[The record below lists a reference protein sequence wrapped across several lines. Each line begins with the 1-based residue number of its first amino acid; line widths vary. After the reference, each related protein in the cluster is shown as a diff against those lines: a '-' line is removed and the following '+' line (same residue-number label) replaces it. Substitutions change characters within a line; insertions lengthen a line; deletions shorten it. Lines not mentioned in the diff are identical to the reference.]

1 MYKIQLFVYKHK
13 GYERRVADQSPPPW
27 GGLPAE
33 DVEAEVVLVGEPLA
47 LTQRVGE
54 RHAHEACW
62 QRPDGHDREGDGAD
76 GQDCPGTRRDALPRR
91 KARQVGIVEHVHHF
105 SSRWC
110 TQSIILANNAKNT
123 IAAEAIISIAD
134 LQRIANFWNIQS
146 AATGANSKYVNSV
159 LINPNT
165 GAIEINYNSTAL
177 GVANTENTLVISPYI
192 RGVISEALP
201 QALANGSSGA
211 IDWACSSQTQTVA
224 ISAGY
229 IGATLGTLQSKYAP
243 ANCR

>member
-1 MYKIQLFVYKHK
+1 MALKLLCIDQDNLNCEKIMINK
-13 GYERRVADQSPPPW
+13 GFSLIELMIVVTIISVLAAIAIPAYQNYTIRARV
-27 GGLPAE
+27 L
-33 DVEAEVVLVGEPLA
+33 
-47 LTQRVGE
+47 
-54 RHAHEACW
+54 
-62 QRPDGHDREGDGAD
+62 EG
-76 GQDCPGTRRDALPRR
+76 
-91 KARQVGIVEHVHHF
+91 I
-105 SSRWC
+105 S
-110 TQSIILANNAKNT
+110 LANNAKNT
-123 IAAEAIISIAD
+123 IAAEAIISIVD

-165 GAIEINYNSTAL
+165 GAKEINYNSTAL

>member
-1 MYKIQLFVYKHK
+1 MINK
-13 GYERRVADQSPPPW
+13 GFSLIELMIVVAIISVLAAVAIPAYQNYTIRARV
-27 GGLPAE
+27 L
-33 DVEAEVVLVGEPLA
+33 
-47 LTQRVGE
+47 
-54 RHAHEACW
+54 
-62 QRPDGHDREGDGAD
+62 EG
-76 GQDCPGTRRDALPRR
+76 
-91 KARQVGIVEHVHHF
+91 I
-105 SSRWC
+105 S
-110 TQSIILANNAKNT
+110 LANNAKNT

-146 AATGANSKYVNSV
+146 AGTGANSKYVNSV

>member
-1 MYKIQLFVYKHK
+1 MALKLLCIDQDNLNCEKIMINK
-13 GYERRVADQSPPPW
+13 GFSLIELMIVVTIISVLAAIAIPAYQNYTIRARV
-27 GGLPAE
+27 L
-33 DVEAEVVLVGEPLA
+33 
-47 LTQRVGE
+47 
-54 RHAHEACW
+54 
-62 QRPDGHDREGDGAD
+62 EG
-76 GQDCPGTRRDALPRR
+76 
-91 KARQVGIVEHVHHF
+91 I
-105 SSRWC
+105 S
-110 TQSIILANNAKNT
+110 LANNAKNT

-146 AATGANSKYVNSV
+146 AGTGANSKYVNSV